1 MMKIRRALCF
11 LFVLSF
17 AFYAL
22 LIPVHAEE
30 ATASP
35 PSLSAKSALLMEA
48 TNATVVLEKN
58 AHTRLPMASTTKI
71 MTALVALELAA
82 PDTVICVDGRAVG
95 TEGSSVYLCEGE
107 KLTLE
112 QLLYALMLE
121 SANDAAVAIA
131 IGVSGSEEA
140 FVDAMNA
147 KATSLGL
154 SDTHFANPHG
164 LDAEAHYTTA
174 YELARIAQAALQNSL
189 FKTIVSTRKT
199 TIPHQDTD
207 AVRLLVN
214 HNKMLRQYEGCIGV
228 KTGFTQKSGRCLVSA
243 AERDGVTVIAVTIDS
258 PDDWKD
264 HTKLLDYGFAHY
276 QRVELCPVDFR
287 LCLPVV
293 GGKETYINADTVAS
307 EVAVALKASKL
318 MILTDVGGVLEKSE
332 DGENHIIPVLD
343 ESSIADCINR
353 GIITG
358 GMIPKINGCLDTVRR
373 GVGRAHIIDGRI
385 PHSIILEIFT
395 ENGIG
400 TMIIKEKRN
409 DYEYRK

>member
-1 MMKIRRALCF
+1 MKFFKILCLILAFSF
-11 LFVLSF
+11 LFGVFSVS
-17 AFYAL
+17 AA
-22 LIPVHAEE
+22 AEDD
-30 ATASP
+30 TTSS
-35 PSLSAKSALLMEA
+35 PSLSAQSAVLIEA
-48 TNATVVLEKN
+48 ESGKVVWEKD
-58 AHTRLPMASTTKI
+58 AHLCLPMASTTKI
-71 MTALVALELAA
+71 MTALVALELAS

-107 KLTLE
+107 NLTLE

-174 YELARIAQAALQNSL
+174 YELGRIAQAALKNPL

-199 TIPHQDTD
+199 TIPHQNTD
-207 AVRLLVN
+207 GVRLLVN

-228 KTGFTQKSGRCLVSA
+228 KTGYTQKSGRCLVSA
-243 AERDGVTVIAVTIDS
+243 AERDGVTVIAVTINS

-264 HTKLLDYGFAHY
+264 HTKLLNYGFANY
-276 QRVELCPVDFR
+276 RRVELCPADFR

-293 GGKETYINADTVAS
+293 GGKESYTVLGVTQSASVTVPVNSPVIEQTVECPRYLFATVTEGEVCGRMLFLCDTNG
-307 EVAVALKASKL
+307 
-318 MILTDVGGVLEKSE
+318 DGVKE
-332 DGENHIIPVLD
+332 
-343 ESSIADCINR
+343 
-353 GIITG
+353 
-358 GMIPKINGCLDTVRR
+358 
-373 GVGRAHIIDGRI
+373 
-385 PHSIILEIFT
+385 
-395 ENGIG
+395 
-400 TMIIKEKRN
+400 IIKDIPLVAQFTVEKNTTRQN
-409 DYEYRK
+409 VWQRFWQWLKGLFA

>member
-1 MMKIRRALCF
+1 
-11 LFVLSF
+11 
-17 AFYAL
+17 
-22 LIPVHAEE
+22 
-30 ATASP
+30 
-35 PSLSAKSALLMEA
+35 MEA
-48 TNATVVLEKN
+48 ESGSVIYEKN

-71 MTALVALELAA
+71 MTALVALELAS

-131 IGVSGSEEA
+131 IGVLGSEEA
-140 FVDAMNA
+140 FVDAMNE
-147 KATSLGL
+147 KASSLGL

-174 YELARIAQAALQNSL
+174 YELARIAQAALQDPL

-243 AERDGVTVIAVTIDS
+243 AERDGVTVIAVTIHS
-258 PDDWKD
+258 PDDWND
-264 HTKLLDYGFAHY
+264 HTKLLDYGFANY
-276 QRVELCPVDFR
+276 QRVELCPADFR
-287 LCLPVV
+287 FCLPVV
-293 GGKETYINADTVAS
+293 GGKETYVTVGVSQTASVTLPIGSPVIEQTIECPRHLYATVNKGDICGRMLFLCDT
-307 EVAVALKASKL
+307 
-318 MILTDVGGVLEKSE
+318 DGDGVKE
-332 DGENHIIPVLD
+332 
-343 ESSIADCINR
+343 
-353 GIITG
+353 
-358 GMIPKINGCLDTVRR
+358 
-373 GVGRAHIIDGRI
+373 
-385 PHSIILEIFT
+385 
-395 ENGIG
+395 
-400 TMIIKEKRN
+400 IIKEIPLVAEYTVERN
-409 DYEYRK
+409 APRRNFWQRLWQWFKGLFS